1 MTAGR
6 AEAFFDAIAGRYER
20 AYALSSTES
29 RRRMARV
36 LGDLPPSPAR
46 VLDLG
51 VGTGRALAALLD
63 AGHSPTGV
71 DASRAMLER
80 CGRRARP
87 VPLVRADF
95 WVAPLPFVDASFD
108 ATIALH
114 GTLAHPP
121 DEEAIARLAREV
133 ARLTA
138 AGGVFIA
145 EVPSPAWIER
155 LDMFPSRWD
164 EGDRRVRRTGPR
176 TCIYEDRIAGASIEA
191 VLLDE
196 ADWRAAL
203 APDWDARIESL
214 DEVEFYIVARRKGDA
229 VSCASTG
236 ATR

>member
-1 MTAGR
+1 MTAG

-36 LGDLPPSPAR
+36 LGDIPASPAR

-51 VGTGRALAALLD
+51 VGTGRALAPLLD

-87 VPLVRADF
+87 VPLVEADF
-95 WVAPLPFVDASFD
+95 WAPPLPFADASFD

-121 DEEAIARLAREV
+121 DAEAIARLAREL

-138 AGGVFIA
+138 AGGIFIA
-145 EVPSPAWIER
+145 EVPSPTWIER
-155 LDMFPSRWD
+155 LATSPSQWD
-164 EGDRRVRRTGPR
+164 ETDRRVRRTGPR
-176 TCIYEDRIAGASIEA
+176 SCIFEDRIAGASIEA
-191 VLLDE
+191 TLLDE
-196 ADWRAAL
+196 GEWRAAL
-203 APDWDARIESL
+203 APRWEARIESL
-214 DEVEFYIVARRKGDA
+214 DEVELYIVARRKEDA
-229 VSCASTG
+229 APCASTG
-236 ATR
+236 AAG